1 MGAVWDADLVALMGH
16 IGVSTATSQHGD
28 GHHRAES
35 DRLLHRRGS
44 LTRVAASS
52 GSVGPSP

>member
-1 MGAVWDADLVALMGH
+1 MGAVRDAGLVASMGH
-16 IGVSTATSQHGD
+16 VGVSTATSQHGD
-28 GHHRAES
+28 GHHRAEN

-44 LTRVAASS
+44 LTRAAASP